1 MPDMPLKTKGLV
13 AFLALVL
20 YAIGLVAFVLYEK
33 QVLIDEVDQLRAS
46 YDRDGVTEQINLATL
61 RVLLNL
67 HTQIAVHDNTFSTES
82 LRKQLTVLRT
92 VYAGVPER
100 YPVPEPALTALQVA
114 LDNAYVRPSM
124 GGWQVLRDRLAEA
137 RTVIGMRLNNLEQ
150 HQRGIV
156 EGFRARSDNVALV
169 ALLTGLLGIT
179 IIGWGGG
186 LFLTRMSRDLQT
198 LSERTGEIIKRDT
211 EVDIPVQR
219 SDEVGILSRAMSEMA
234 VALRDR
240 ERAEELERQQYFHQ
254 EKMSA
259 IGTLASGIMHEIGNP
274 VMAISG
280 LVHELQTQD
289 RDTAGPNGLSDTRYG
304 QILQQLERVT
314 AILGDVSEFT
324 MPLPLEREVLDL
336 NVLIDSAYRMLRFD
350 RRLAKIGCI
359 RELDHALPAI
369 SGITDHLSQ
378 VVMSLLLNALDA
390 VESLEDR
397 APIIM
402 IRTRP
407 AGEQVELTVQ
417 DNGCGMDSD
426 TRRQA
431 FDAFF
436 TSKAEGKGSGLGL
449 TLCQSIVD
457 EHDGAIELDSVQDV
471 GTTVRILL
479 PALAE
484 TENEHLF

>member
-1 MPDMPLKTKGLV
+1 
-13 AFLALVL
+13 
-20 YAIGLVAFVLYEK
+20 
-33 QVLIDEVDQLRAS
+33 
-46 YDRDGVTEQINLATL
+46 
-61 RVLLNL
+61 
-67 HTQIAVHDNTFSTES
+67 
-82 LRKQLTVLRT
+82 
-92 VYAGVPER
+92 
-100 YPVPEPALTALQVA
+100 
-114 LDNAYVRPSM
+114 
-124 GGWQVLRDRLAEA
+124 
-137 RTVIGMRLNNLEQ
+137 
-150 HQRGIV
+150 
-156 EGFRARSDNVALV
+156 
-169 ALLTGLLGIT
+169 
-179 IIGWGGG
+179 
-186 LFLTRMSRDLQT
+186 
-198 LSERTGEIIKRDT
+198 
-211 EVDIPVQR
+211 
-219 SDEVGILSRAMSEMA
+219 MSEMA

-479 PALAE
+479 PALSE